1 MTSQNDSYRN
11 WKARRSAV
19 ATRHDFTARVMDRIN
34 QDIERRGANPRQSGV
49 LFARISRHWLARVGL
64 VAAGAAFGFVRL
76 VAMARLILD

>member
-1 MTSQNDSYRN
+1 
-11 WKARRSAV
+11 
-19 ATRHDFTARVMDRIN
+19 MDRIN